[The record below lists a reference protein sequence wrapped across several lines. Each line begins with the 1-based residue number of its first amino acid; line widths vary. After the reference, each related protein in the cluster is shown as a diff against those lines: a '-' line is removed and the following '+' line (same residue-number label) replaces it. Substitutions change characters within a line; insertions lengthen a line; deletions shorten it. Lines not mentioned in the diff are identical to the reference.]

1 MIDTEFDD
9 ADVAAW
15 LDRLTPEQT
24 VALHEMLAIAA
35 KQIDDGDFVE
45 FDVEHILAD
54 GRAHRAAQAATDA
67 A

>member
-9 ADVAAW
+9 ADVAGW

-45 FDVEHILAD
+45 FNVEYIFAD
-54 GRAHRAAQAATDA
+54 GHARRAAQAAADA